1 MADTKTT
8 ALTADTDPS
17 ADDLLFTVNDPGG
30 GTPANRKVTIA
41 NFKASAGMTAS
52 STEKGC
58 VELAIASEINTGTDA
73 VRAVTPDALAGSTF
87 GTRTVVVEVV
97 DPSVL
102 LVTGD
107 GQGPRFIVPIEFN
120 GMDLVSVAAAVNTVS
135 SSGTPTVQVRNVTQT
150 ADMLS
155 TRITIDATEKHSKD
169 ATAAAVIDTAN
180 DDVATGDEIA
190 FDIDVAGTGTKGLTV
205 IMGFQLP

>member
-1 MADTKTT
+1 MADTKLS
-8 ALTADTDPS
+8 ALTADTSPTS
-17 ADDLLFTVNDPGG
+17 DDLVYTVNDPGG
-30 GTPANRKVTIA
+30 TPASRKVTLA
-41 NFKASAGMTAS
+41 NFALRAWAY
-52 STEKGC
+52 
-58 VELAIASEINTGTDA
+58 A
-73 VRAVTPDALAGSTF
+73 VKPY
-87 GTRTVVVEVV
+87 VVEVV

-107 GQGPRFIVPIEFN
+107 GQGPRFIVPVELN
-120 GMDLVSVAAAVNTVS
+120 GHNLVTVAAAVNTVS
-135 SSGTPTVQVRNVTQT
+135 SSGTPTIQIRNVTQT

-155 TRITIDATEKHSKD
+155 TRITIDANEKHSST
-169 ATAAAVIDTAN
+169 AAAAAVIDTGN